1 MVKENQFKN
10 LETEIVSLNLLKGSL
25 KELNDKAIDAIANK
39 FKNIID
45 GGSKDMK
52 IAMDTFDIVSH

>member
-45 GGSKDMK
+45 GGSKDM
-52 IAMDTFDIVSH
+52 